1 MWKYRS
7 SRKYKKIVAAALTTV
22 LILTACGRQE
32 TKEVSENASEKTA
45 QTTEESQWELKETL
59 LPDADAA
66 LEDITA
72 GEEVS
77 ERELLYDMAEGT
89 IYRVAGL
96 LGEGAENR
104 GICIQKLEAPYTSW
118 DNIVIA
124 ADEWVDGEYCY
135 TINAGLRQDGSIHM
149 LLQGVNQSGELHY
162 YRAQWTNADGRKMQE
177 IPGEYFDAELLSNIA
192 FSYTDSHDAYYLASY
207 ERIWY
212 FDKAFEEKK
221 DCEINGYLWQIM
233 ENPAGEVYLSGIS
246 SDGNFSI
253 WTMKDQKPVVDS
265 EDVIYGVSLK
275 ADFSNDTEGFVCTTE
290 GLWQFQTKNGQTES
304 IMMFGEQGYSVE
316 KVCGICAGTDGS
328 LCAVIKTDGE
338 YVLLA
343 NAEAAQGHKTEEQ
356 KADTDAVLSESQE
369 LSELVELELAVTYPS
384 DFLKEMVVYFN
395 RHNEDYKIVLRTP
408 ASGEA
413 KEDFQTRIQA
423 EISSGGGPAL
433 LADDVIDLQN
443 AAEKGILRDLTADFA
458 ESKDEFLA
466 NVWSCGEVNGVS
478 YAIPYS
484 FSVITFIVSE
494 DVVGEKQRWTS
505 GEMMQYVSGSGAE
518 TAIANVESPELFSIL
533 LSRGR
538 MIDWE
543 NGKAYLDSEEA
554 VALLEFAGRYG
565 DKGSDDDVG
574 NRIAEGEVLVAYM
587 SLPGFVFSQPIEA
600 LFKSKEVYIGLPA
613 EDGQNGNIV
622 EGNMFSVNQACAYP
636 EGAVAFIQYLLTE
649 ECQNRIAKDAST
661 YGVSGF
667 PVSQTALENMF
678 VYAEEQAK
686 ETDSDF
692 SYVASFMGFE
702 YISQPLGAKSL
713 EKMRNLLQG
722 AGPETDRAGDI
733 SDIIKEETPAYFSGS
748 KSAKEVCD
756 ILQNRVQL
764 YLDERN

>member
-1 MWKYRS
+1 MRKYRIN
-7 SRKYKKIVAAALTTV
+7 RKYQKIVAAALTTV

-32 TKEVSENASEKTA
+32 AKEVSENTSEQTA
-45 QTTEESQWELKETL
+45 QNTEESQWELKETL

-77 ERELLYDMAEGT
+77 VRELMYDMADGT

-135 TINAGLRQDGSIHM
+135 TIHAGLRQDGSIHM

-162 YRAQWTNADGRKMQE
+162 YRAQWTNADGRTVQE

-192 FSYTDSHDAYYLASY
+192 FSYTDSDDAYYLASY

-212 FDKAFEEKK
+212 FDKAFKEKK
-221 DCEINGYLWQIM
+221 DCVINGYLWQIV
-233 ENPAGEVYLSGIS
+233 ENSAGEIYLTGVS
-246 SDGNFSI
+246 SDGNFCI
-253 WTMKDQKPVVDS
+253 WTLEDQKPVVDS
-265 EDVIYGVSLK
+265 ADVISGVSVK
-275 ADFSNDTEGFVCTTE
+275 ADFSNDTEGYVCTTE

-316 KVCGICAGTDGS
+316 RVCGICAGTDGS

-343 NAEAAQGHKTEEQ
+343 NAETAQGHKTEEQ
-356 KADTDAVLSESQE
+356 KADAEAM

-395 RHNEDYKIVLRTP
+395 RHNEDYKIVLRSP
-408 ASGEA
+408 ENGED

-443 AAEKGILRDLTADFA
+443 AAEKGMLRDLTADFA
-458 ESKDEFLA
+458 ESKEAFLA

-494 DVVGEKQRWTS
+494 DVVGEKQNWTS
-505 GEMMQYVSGSGAE
+505 EEMVQYVSGSGAE

-543 NGKAYLDSEEA
+543 TGKAYLDSEEA

-574 NRIAEGEVLVAYM
+574 TRIAEGEVLVAYM

-600 LFKSKEVYIGLPA
+600 LFQSKEVYIGLPA

-622 EGNMFSVNQACAYP
+622 EGNMLSVNQACAYP
-636 EGAVAFIQYLLTE
+636 ERAVAFIQYLLTKG
-649 ECQNRIAKDAST
+649 CQDKIAEDAAA

-667 PVSQTALENMF
+667 PVSQAALENMF

-686 ETDSDF
+686 NFDA
-692 SYVASFMGFE
+692 SYVQSFMGFE
-702 YISQPLGAKSL
+702 YISQPLSEESL
-713 EKMRNLLQG
+713 EKMRNLLQS
-722 AGPETDRAGDI
+722 AEPEEGRAADI
-733 SDIIKEETPAYFSGS
+733 SDIIEEETPAYFSGS
-748 KSAKEVCD
+748 KSAREVCD